1 MAIIE
6 QSRSMRLPIWEQ
18 IGDFLRKTGT
28 VWVAVL
34 IFLVFSLLAPSF
46 ATVPNIQNIMRQI
59 AITGI
64 LAIGMTLVILVGG
77 IDLSVGSIV
86 LFSAAVMNSL
96 LFNGVLPVVPA
107 VIVGV
112 LAAALIG
119 VLNGVLI
126 EQARISPV
134 IVTLATQITVRGL
147 GQMILWIN
155 NSWLWVRDPFFY
167 YIKTEAWAGI
177 PVSAFL
183 MLVLYAIA
191 AIAMRRTIFGRRIYA
206 IGGNERAA
214 LLCGTPVKGVKIMVY
229 AISGLCAGIGG
240 ILMSARISAISPGIG
255 VGLEFEAITAV
266 VLGGASLSG
275 GSGRVEKTLVGAII
289 VGMILN
295 FMTIMGISAY
305 YQRATT
311 GFIILAAAVLDRLS
325 RGRAGDQR

>member
-1 MAIIE
+1 MAITQ
-6 QSRSMRLPIWEQ
+6 QSSVRLPLWEQ
-18 IGDFLRKTGT
+18 VGDWLRSTGT
-28 VWVAVL
+28 LWVALL
-34 IFLVFSLLAPSF
+34 IFAVFSALAPHF
-46 ATVPNIQNIMRQI
+46 ATAANLQNIMRQI

-64 LAIGMTLVILVGG
+64 LAIGMTLVILMGG

-86 LFSAAVMNSL
+86 LFSAALMNSL

-107 VIVGV
+107 VIVGL
-112 LAAALIG
+112 LAAMLIG
-119 VLNGVLI
+119 ALNGVLI

-155 NSWLWVRDPFFY
+155 NSWLWVRDPFFN
-167 YIKTEAWAGI
+167 YIKTEAWLGI

-183 MLVLYAIA
+183 MLVLYGIA
-191 AIAMRRTIFGRRIYA
+191 AIAMRRTVFGRRIYA

-214 LLCGTPVKGVKIMVY
+214 HLCGIPVKRVKIGVY

-240 ILMSARISAISPGIG
+240 VLMSARISAISPGIG
-255 VGLEFEAITAV
+255 LGLEFEAITAV

-275 GSGRVEKTLVGAII
+275 GSGRVEKTIVGAVI
-289 VGMILN
+289 VGMVLN
-295 FMTIMGISAY
+295 FMTIMGVSAN

-325 RGRAGDQR
+325 RGRSSDRS